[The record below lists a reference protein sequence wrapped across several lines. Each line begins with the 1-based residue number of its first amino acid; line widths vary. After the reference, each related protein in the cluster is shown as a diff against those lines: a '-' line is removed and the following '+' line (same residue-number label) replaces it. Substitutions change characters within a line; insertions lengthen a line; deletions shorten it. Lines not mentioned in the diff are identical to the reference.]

1 MHVMEGGLGS
11 GVLKKKS
18 SSGCLIIKKAGANK
32 NSGGGLG
39 DLGDSSSKG
48 GKRARLVSS
57 GSDSSSSS
65 SSDDDE
71 SLEFMRRKVNEKRL
85 KCSAGY
91 KRNEGNAEKKRSRLD
106 LFEFDEYDEFDGK
119 KMRNEFMQ
127 DRLKRVERNDGG
139 NVKESSG
146 TSNRNP
152 VADKRKQGSYF
163 NGSSIGRCKNAGG
176 RGTMSKGF
184 GSSDDEANIP
194 ISLLKMK
201 YQETAGE
208 SIRLQGKNGVLKV
221 MVNKKKKM
229 NFPSQHKN
237 HEPLVKDTVVD
248 LPVYPDSKAAKS
260 PGLLVGKERSGGKEK
275 EETKLEKMNPTSF
288 KNRKARDSGVDETD
302 IVLAMPTPEACSSK
316 KAVKKEAERS
326 PSTEISPPV
335 KVKEG
340 KEGNT
345 KRGGS
350 TEKQMLREKIRGM
363 LIDAGWSIDYR
374 PRRNRDYLDAVY
386 INPSGTAY
394 WSIIKAYDAFK
405 KHLEED
411 NDKVKA
417 KVGFPSVAPISED
430 LISKLTRQTKKKIAE
445 EIKRKRKEDSM
456 TKRAKKYAV
465 KEAEESSESD
475 QSEEQLSSYMK
486 QNQKLRKKLCKVDQ
500 GSDSD
505 LSDDSLDRTPRKVK
519 FEKPSTSSKSI
530 PLHGRT
536 SKVIGRCTLL
546 VRGSDREGNSEFD
559 GYVPYRG
566 KRTVLAWL
574 IDCGTAKL
582 SEKVQ
587 YMNRRRTKVMLE
599 GWITR
604 EGIHCGCCSKILTVS
619 KFELHAGSKLRQP
632 FQNIF
637 LESGSS
643 LLQCQIDAWN
653 SQEESLHRDFFTV
666 NVEVDDP
673 DDDTC
678 GICGDGGDLICC
690 DSCPSTFHQICLG
703 IQMLPSGDWHCP
715 NCICKYCELA
725 NENTSEENDISYGE
739 LNRCNFCEKKYHN
752 SCSERAHLQP
762 SSCNASFCGLKCQ
775 EIYDHLQKIL
785 GTKHELEAGIS
796 WSIIQRSDVSDASQR
811 GFPSRVEC
819 NSKLAVA
826 LSVMDE
832 CFLPIID
839 RRSGINIIHNV
850 VYNCGSNFNR
860 LNYRGFYT
868 AIMERGDEILA
879 AASIRLHGDCL
890 AEMPF
895 IGTREIYRRQGMCRR
910 LLSSIETELG
920 SLKVGQLIIP
930 AISEHMNT
938 WTAVFG
944 FHELEG
950 ALKKEI
956 KSMNMLVFPGTDML
970 QKQLA
975 KKENFDGA
983 MVSEP
988 TMNQPLLLSLVEK
1001 SDASLSEDQNTRVSS
1016 DSGGCPTSKSCDE
1029 VDALDSESPIPSIPS
1044 ESVCVNKQKVS
1055 SDNLKCSPIPAGDG
1069 NLSDE
1074 RHRSLEPPSDDDST
1088 TQTCS
1093 EKASEDALLSKIASN
1108 GCVRS
1113 LPASVSNVSVEV
1125 NNGAS
1130 NGDDEESV
1138 VPSIAHL
1145 DGEAFD
1151 AKTDGV
1157 DPGVVQDTPDHAE
1170 SDKPDRDAKYDGVS
1184 PDVVQDTPDHTEI
1197 DANTDV
1203 VDTSASQDAPDSAES
1218 DKPDRDAKNDG
1229 VSPDVVQDT
1238 PDRAES
1244 DAKTNGV
1251 DPGAHDRDESDKPD
1265 TDAKADGVAQDTP
1278 DRAESDQPGG
1288 DAKIDGV
1295 DPGSV
1300 QDAPGHAESNKPTGD
1315 AKSDPGAVE
1324 DTPDRDAETDCV
1336 DPGVVK
1342 DTPDC
1347 AETDE
1352 HDAES

>member
-1 MHVMEGGLGS
+1 MHVMEGRVGS

-32 NSGGGLG
+32 NLGGGLG
-39 DLGDSSSKG
+39 GLGDSSKG
-48 GKRARLVSS
+48 KKRARLIAS
-57 GSDSSSSS
+57 GSDSSSSSS

-71 SLEFMRRKVNEKRL
+71 SLEFMRRKVNQKRL
-85 KCSAGY
+85 KGSTGY
-91 KRNEGNAEKKRSRLD
+91 KRNEGNAGVDVSAENKRNRLD

-119 KMRNEFMQ
+119 KMRNEFLQ
-127 DRLKRVERNDGG
+127 DRFKRVGRNDGG

-146 TSNRNP
+146 NSNRNRA
-152 VADKRKQGSYF
+152 VDKRKQGSYF
-163 NGSSIGRCKNAGG
+163 NGSSSGRSKKVGG
-176 RGTMSKGF
+176 SGIRSKGF
-184 GSSDDEANIP
+184 GSSDDEAHMP
-194 ISLLKMK
+194 ISSLNVKS
-201 YQETAGE
+201 QETAGE

-229 NFPSQHKN
+229 DFPSQHKN
-237 HEPLVKDTVVD
+237 HDTLVKDSAED
-248 LPVYPDSKAAKS
+248 LPVCPDSKTPKS
-260 PGLLVGKERSGGKEK
+260 RGLLVGKERNGGKEK
-275 EETKLEKMNPTSF
+275 EEIKLEKVNPISN

-302 IVLAMPTPEACSSK
+302 IVLAMPRPQACSSK

-335 KVKEG
+335 KLKQG
-340 KEGNT
+340 KGGNA

-394 WSIIKAYDAFK
+394 WSIIKAYDAFE
-405 KHLEED
+405 KHLKED

-417 KVGFPSVAPISED
+417 EVGSPSFAPLSED
-430 LISKLTRQTKKKIAE
+430 LINKLTRQTKKKIAE
-445 EIKRKRKEDSM
+445 EMKRKRKENSM
-456 TKRAKKYAV
+456 TRSGKKSAV
-465 KEAEESSESD
+465 KEAEESSDSD
-475 QSEEQLSSYMK
+475 QSEERLSSYIK
-486 QNQKLRKKLCKVDQ
+486 QKQKLRGKLCKVDQ
-500 GSDSD
+500 DSDND
-505 LSDDSLDRTPRKVK
+505 LSDDSLNRKPRKAK
-519 FEKPSTSSKSI
+519 FEKPSTSSKSNPI
-530 PLHGRT
+530 QGRT

-546 VRGSDREGNSEFD
+546 VRGSDRGDNSDFD

-587 YMNRRRTKVMLE
+587 YMNRKRTKVMLE

-604 EGIHCGCCSKILTVS
+604 DGIHCGCCSKILTVS

-666 NVEVDDP
+666 DVDGDDP

-690 DSCPSTFHQICLG
+690 DSCPSTFHQVCLG

-715 NCICKYCELA
+715 NCICKYCGLA
-725 NENTSEENDISYGE
+725 SENMAEENSIICGE
-739 LNRCNFCEKKYHN
+739 LNRCDFCEKKYHN

-762 SSCNASFCGLKCQ
+762 SSSSASFCGLKCQ

-785 GTKHELEAGIS
+785 GIKHELEAGIS
-796 WSIIQRSDVSDASQR
+796 WSVIQRSDVSDASQR

-868 AIMERGDEILA
+868 AILERGDEIIA
-879 AASIRLHGDCL
+879 AASIRLHGDRL

-944 FHELEG
+944 FHELED

-970 QKQLA
+970 QKQFV
-975 KKENFDGA
+975 KQENSDGG

-988 TMNQPLLLSLVEK
+988 TKNQPPSPALVEK
-1001 SDASLSEDQNTRVSS
+1001 SEASLSEEQNRRASS

-1029 VDALDSESPIPSIPS
+1029 VDALDSGSPLPAIPSDAS
-1044 ESVCVNKQKVS
+1044 CEESVCENKQKES
-1055 SDNLKCSPIPAGDG
+1055 SDNLKFSPIAAVDG
-1069 NLSDE
+1069 NVSDE
-1074 RHRSLEPPSDDDST
+1074 GHRSSEPPADDDSIT
-1088 TQTCS
+1088 TVKVVEENACKIEDSRSPTCS
-1093 EKASEDALLSKIASN
+1093 EKASEDAPQSKT
-1108 GCVRS
+1108 V
-1113 LPASVSNVSVEV
+1113 
-1125 NNGAS
+1125 
-1130 NGDDEESV
+1130 
-1138 VPSIAHL
+1138 
-1145 DGEAFD
+1145 
-1151 AKTDGV
+1151 
-1157 DPGVVQDTPDHAE
+1157 
-1170 SDKPDRDAKYDGVS
+1170 
-1184 PDVVQDTPDHTEI
+1184 
-1197 DANTDV
+1197 
-1203 VDTSASQDAPDSAES
+1203 
-1218 DKPDRDAKNDG
+1218 
-1229 VSPDVVQDT
+1229 
-1238 PDRAES
+1238 
-1244 DAKTNGV
+1244 
-1251 DPGAHDRDESDKPD
+1251 
-1265 TDAKADGVAQDTP
+1265 
-1278 DRAESDQPGG
+1278 
-1288 DAKIDGV
+1288 
-1295 DPGSV
+1295 
-1300 QDAPGHAESNKPTGD
+1300 
-1315 AKSDPGAVE
+1315 
-1324 DTPDRDAETDCV
+1324 
-1336 DPGVVK
+1336 
-1342 DTPDC
+1342 
-1347 AETDE
+1347 
-1352 HDAES
+1352 